1 MTEYDKC
8 LASAQ
13 KSLAMREHSKFQL
26 INKLKNKSFDTDTIN
41 SVLEHLHNSGFQSDE
56 RYTEEYIRY
65 RQNSG
70 YSYEKIVYELK
81 SNGISSDVININL
94 CKFSDDYDVLFEFAK
109 LTSNKSIVKVMSDE
123 YSKCVGEPSDYVFK
137 IMWKYTCK
145 FQYKYLRKKRIKK
158 KLMFWKK

>member
-94 CKFSDDYDVLFEFAK
+94 CKFSDDYDVLLEFAK
-109 LTSNKSIVKVMSDE
+109 
-123 YSKCVGEPSDYVFK
+123 FK
-137 IMWKYTCK
+137 IRDRDLEEQKVLARHINNFK
-145 FQYKYLRKKRIKK
+145 ARGFENSIILKVIENIKSYEK
-158 KLMFWKK
+158 

>member
-26 INKLKNKSFDTDTIN
+26 INKLKNKSFDTDIIN

-109 LTSNKSIVKVMSDE
+109 
-123 YSKCVGEPSDYVFK
+123 FK
-137 IMWKYTCK
+137 IRDRDLEEQKVLARHINNFK
-145 FQYKYLRKKRIKK
+145 ARGFENSIILKVIENIKSYEK
-158 KLMFWKK
+158 

>member
-109 LTSNKSIVKVMSDE
+109 LKIRNRDLEEQKVLARHINNFKARGFENSIILKVIENIKSYEK
-123 YSKCVGEPSDYVFK
+123 
-137 IMWKYTCK
+137 
-145 FQYKYLRKKRIKK
+145 
-158 KLMFWKK
+158 

>member
-26 INKLKNKSFDTDTIN
+26 INKLKNKSFDTDIIN
-41 SVLEHLHNSGFQSDE
+41 SVLEHLHNSGLQSDE

-109 LTSNKSIVKVMSDE
+109 LKIRNRDLEEQKVLARHINNFKARGFENSIILKVIENIKSYEK
-123 YSKCVGEPSDYVFK
+123 
-137 IMWKYTCK
+137 
-145 FQYKYLRKKRIKK
+145 
-158 KLMFWKK
+158 

>member
-26 INKLKNKSFDTDTIN
+26 INKLKNKSFDTDIIN

-109 LTSNKSIVKVMSDE
+109 
-123 YSKCVGEPSDYVFK
+123 FK
-137 IMWKYTCK
+137 IRDRDIEEQKVLARHINNFK
-145 FQYKYLRKKRIKK
+145 ARGFENSIILKVIENIKSYEK
-158 KLMFWKK
+158 

>member
-26 INKLKNKSFDTDTIN
+26 INKLKNKSFDTDIIN

-109 LTSNKSIVKVMSDE
+109 LKIRNRDLEEQKVLARHINNFKARGFENSIILKVIENIKSYEK
-123 YSKCVGEPSDYVFK
+123 
-137 IMWKYTCK
+137 
-145 FQYKYLRKKRIKK
+145 
-158 KLMFWKK
+158 

>member
-26 INKLKNKSFDTDTIN
+26 INKLKNKSFDTDIIN

-94 CKFSDDYDVLFEFAK
+94 CKFSDDYDVLLEFAK
-109 LTSNKSIVKVMSDE
+109 
-123 YSKCVGEPSDYVFK
+123 FK
-137 IMWKYTCK
+137 IRDRDLEEQKVLARHINNFK
-145 FQYKYLRKKRIKK
+145 ARGFENSIILKVIENIKSYEK
-158 KLMFWKK
+158 

>member
-1 MTEYDKC
+1 MSEYDKC
-8 LASAQ
+8 LVSAK

-26 INKLKNKSFDTDTIN
+26 INKLKNKGFDEDIIN
-41 SVLEHLHNSGFQSDE
+41 NVLEDLLNSRFQSDE

-109 LTSNKSIVKVMSDE
+109 LKIRNRDLEEQKVLARHINNFKARGFENSIILKVIENIKSYEK
-123 YSKCVGEPSDYVFK
+123 
-137 IMWKYTCK
+137 
-145 FQYKYLRKKRIKK
+145 
-158 KLMFWKK
+158 